1 MKFIENLIILI
12 ISFLLGY
19 SMANGKFEKLCKIL
33 VLSILTLFVTCIL
46 KLNK

>member
-19 SMANGKFEKLCKIL
+19 SMATGKFEKLCKIL
-33 VLSILTLFVTCIL
+33 VLLILILFVTCIL